1 MEHVALILVCL
12 AVGVGLRLSGQL
24 PETAPKVFGGW
35 VIYVALPAAAL
46 HSVHDISVNLEW
58 LVAAATPWIGALL
71 AIAVFVPLSQALG
84 WSRQRTGALI
94 LVAGW
99 GNTSFVGLPMID
111 AYFGSNRLGLGL
123 FIDLAGSYLALSTI
137 GITVATV
144 CAGDRFDGRAVL
156 RRIATFPPFIAIII
170 ALATNDLARP
180 NWLDQI
186 FEAFALTLT
195 PVALA
200 AVGFAIRFERI
211 GDRIAPLGAGLAYRL
226 ALAPLAILAIYAA
239 LGQMANTNAQV
250 AIFEMAMPPSLGASI
265 IAMNHDLE
273 PELVALLIG
282 IGIPLSMAT
291 VPLWWL
297 VMGAG

>member
-35 VIYVALPAAAL
+35 VICVALPAAAL
-46 HSVHDISVNLEW
+46 HSVHDISINLDW
-58 LVAAATPWIGALL
+58 LLAAATPWIGALL
-71 AIAVFVPLSQALG
+71 AIAVFVPLSRALG

-156 RRIATFPPFIAIII
+156 RRIVTFPPFIAIII
-170 ALATNDLARP
+170 ALATNDVSQP
-180 NWLDQI
+180 DWLDQI

-200 AVGFAIRFERI
+200 AVGFAIRFEPI
-211 GDRIAPLGAGLAYRL
+211 GDRIAPLGTGLAYRL
-226 ALAPLAILAIYAA
+226 ALAPLAILAIYAV
-239 LGQMANTNAQV
+239 LGQLTNTNAQV

-265 IAMNHDLE
+265 IAMNHELE

-297 VMGAG
+297 VMGVG

>member
-12 AVGVGLRLSGQL
+12 AVGVVLRISGQL
-24 PETAPKVFGGW
+24 PDTAPKVLGGW
-35 VIYVALPAAAL
+35 VINVALPAAAL
-46 HSVHDISVNLEW
+46 HSVHEISITLGW
-58 LVAAATPWIGALL
+58 LLAAATPWIGVLL
-71 AIAVFVPLSQALG
+71 AIAVLVPVARALG
-84 WSRQRTGALI
+84 WSRQRLGALI

-137 GITVATV
+137 GITVAAT
-144 CAGDRFDGRAVL
+144 CAGGHFDGRAVL
-156 RRIATFPPFIAIII
+156 RRIVTFPPFIAIVI
-170 ALATNDLARP
+170 ALATNDLVRP
-180 NWLDQI
+180 DWVGQI

-211 GDRIAPLGAGLAYRL
+211 GDRLAPLGVGLTYRL
-226 ALAPLAILAIYAA
+226 ALAPAAILLLYAV
-239 LGQMANTNAQV
+239 LGDLSQSNAQV

-297 VMGAG
+297 LMGAG

>member
-12 AVGVGLRLSGQL
+12 AVGIALRASGRL
-24 PETAPKVFGGW
+24 PDSAPKVLGGW
-35 VIYVALPAAAL
+35 VINVALPAAAL
-46 HSVHDISVNLEW
+46 HSVHDISISLSW
-58 LVAAATPWIGALL
+58 LIAAATPWIGVLL
-71 AIAVFVPLSQALG
+71 AIAVLVPLSRALG
-84 WSRQRTGALI
+84 WSRQRLGALI

-111 AYFGSNRLGLGL
+111 AYFGQDRLGLGL

-137 GITVATV
+137 GITVASV
-144 CAGDRFDGRAVL
+144 CGGGHFDMRAVL
-156 RRIATFPPFIAIII
+156 RRIVTFPPFIAIII
-170 ALATNDLARP
+170 ALATNHLARP
-180 NWLDQI
+180 DWIDQI
-186 FEAFALTLT
+186 FESFAVTLT

-200 AVGFAIRFERI
+200 AVGFAIRLDSVTGRLTPLAI
-211 GDRIAPLGAGLAYRL
+211 GLSYRL
-226 ALAPLAILAIYAA
+226 ALAPFAILLIYAA
-239 LGQMANTNAQV
+239 LGQLAETDAQV

-297 VMGAG
+297 LTGAV